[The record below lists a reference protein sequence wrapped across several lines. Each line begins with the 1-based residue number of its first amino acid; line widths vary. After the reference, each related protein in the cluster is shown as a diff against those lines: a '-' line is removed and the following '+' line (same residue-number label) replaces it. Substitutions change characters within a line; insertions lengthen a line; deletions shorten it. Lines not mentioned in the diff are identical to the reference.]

1 MNKKRKINIIV
12 FTGQRSDFSIL
23 KPVIQSLN
31 NDESFKMK
39 LVVTGSH
46 LSASYGM
53 TESEIKEQ
61 KISIYTKIDM
71 LKKGN
76 DETAVLQSMGS
87 FLISLSNFLKKQST
101 DLILICGDRYE
112 IFCVAQAALI
122 FKIPLVH
129 LHGGELTKGLYD
141 DAIRHSVS
149 KMSQIHFVSNKI
161 YKDRLQAMGENPS
174 SIYVTGAPGLDNIK
188 NLKYISKKDLSKK
201 LNFDIDKPYFLITYH
216 PVTLANSQSTKPFE
230 NLLSALNQF
239 KDFNQIFTLPNSDPY
254 SELIKKIIIKHVNKK
269 PDSRYFSQ
277 SVGNFIYLNLLKN
290 CELVIGNSSSGIIE
304 APSFKIPTINIGERQ
319 EGRLKAKSTIDCDT
333 NKQQIIKSIETA
345 IEKKF
350 KTICAR
356 VVNPYGDGMSS
367 KRIVKI
373 LKDLKYPLQIKKE
386 FYNIKVP

>member
-53 TESEIKEQ
+53 TETEIKEQ
-61 KISIYTKIDM
+61 KISIYTKINM

-101 DLILICGDRYE
+101 NMIKIYTHKKKNIC
-112 IFCVAQAALI
+112 IAQAALI
-122 FKIPLVH
+122 FNIPLVH

-373 LKDLKYPLQIKKE
+373 LKDLKYPQQIKKE

>member
-1 MNKKRKINIIV
+1 MKIKDYLITKYYNSKTRIKDKEFFSIAIKKLEKHLKKENNSLIDIGGASGDFLNIIASR
-12 FTGQRSDFSIL
+12 F
-23 KPVIQSLN
+23 PNLN
-31 NDESFKMK
+31 
-39 LVVTGSH
+39 
-46 LSASYGM
+46 
-53 TESEIKEQ
+53 
-61 KISIYTKIDM
+61 
-71 LKKGN
+71 
-76 DETAVLQSMGS
+76 
-87 FLISLSNFLKKQST
+87 
-101 DLILICGDRYE
+101 
-112 IFCVAQAALI
+112 
-122 FKIPLVH
+122 
-129 LHGGELTKGLYD
+129 
-141 DAIRHSVS
+141 
-149 KMSQIHFVSNKI
+149 
-161 YKDRLQAMGENPS
+161 
-174 SIYVTGAPGLDNIK
+174 
-188 NLKYISKKDLSKK
+188 
-201 LNFDIDKPYFLITYH
+201 
-216 PVTLANSQSTKPFE
+216 
-230 NLLSALNQF
+230 
-239 KDFNQIFTLPNSDPY
+239 FTLPNSDPY